1 MSSDPP
7 RLEELRS
14 IADFE
19 ALARERLEAMILAY
33 YCGAAGDE
41 LTLARNTSSF
51 DRIRLREL
59 KARFALPPG
68 LERENLAALS
78 SEAATTGHRP
88 LARGA
93 AAVLVGRPILY
104 GLAVG
109 GAAGVARVL
118 NILTSELRMAMA
130 LTGRRTVAEVDQE
143 VLWDR
148 A

>member
-1 MSSDPP
+1 MQED
-7 RLEELRS
+7 RGFTRELVAQVEEAGYR
-14 IADFE
+14 
-19 ALARERLEAMILAY
+19 ALCLTVDTPVF
-33 YCGAAGDE
+33 GA
-41 LTLARNTSSF
+41 
-51 DRIRLREL
+51 RLREL